1 MARGIMNKILCSAE
15 DQRKMETERSAENCS
30 TGPVD
35 TIACRTGR
43 TCVIERERQ
52 AEQVG
57 IGDYSQPQGDSYV
70 G

>member
-1 MARGIMNKILCSAE
+1 
-15 DQRKMETERSAENCS
+15 METERSAENCS

-35 TIACRTGR
+35 TIACRMGR